1 MISEDSASP
10 FFAFSC
16 GLAGLVLAHYPSRL
30 KRWNVG
36 TKSFF
41 RVFMRPCGGGVGS
54 SPVAAGTL
62 ECWQT
67 QKAGSGFLGLLS
79 CCVHLTHDFEGGGFF
94 WG

>member
-16 GLAGLVLAHYPSRL
+16 GLAG
-30 KRWNVG
+30 
-36 TKSFF
+36 
-41 RVFMRPCGGGVGS
+41 GVAGS
-54 SPVAAGTL
+54 SSVAAGTL

-67 QKAGSGFLGLLS
+67 QKAGNGFLGLLS
-79 CCVHLTHDFEGGGFF
+79 CCPHLLHDSEGGGFF